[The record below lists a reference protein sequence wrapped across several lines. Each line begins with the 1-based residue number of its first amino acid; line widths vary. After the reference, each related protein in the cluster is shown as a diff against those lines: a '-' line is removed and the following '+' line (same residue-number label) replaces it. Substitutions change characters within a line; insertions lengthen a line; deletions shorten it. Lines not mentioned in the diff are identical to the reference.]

1 VPIPTLIT
9 ELSQTAASNG
19 LSGSDAVA
27 DIDNH
32 IRALASF
39 IALLRDGRG
48 YAAEASVA
56 SSATTD
62 IGGTNSLL
70 ISITGTTTI
79 TSFGTNYTGP
89 RFVRFAGALTL
100 THNATT
106 LILPGGANILTAAG
120 DRAIVTP
127 TGTGWVVSQYQRATL
142 PYFSAHASVNQ
153 SISSAVLTKVTLG
166 TELADTASAF
176 ASSTFTVP
184 VAGIYAFDGAIR
196 MDSTNATTWFASL
209 YKNGSEVM
217 RGDQFSTAAN
227 SSTQVLT
234 VSALL
239 SLAVNDTIELWGYA
253 DGTSP
258 RFHANTPSSGPRLS
272 GALIR
277 AF

>member
-1 VPIPTLIT
+1 MPVPSAIT
-9 ELSQTAASNG
+9 ELSQTAGSNSPAGGDNVASV
-19 LSGSDAVA
+19 D
-27 DIDNH
+27 DH

-79 TSFGTNYTGP
+79 TSFGANYTGP
-89 RFVRFAGALTL
+89 RFVRFSGALTL

-106 LILPGGANILTAAG
+106 LILPGGANIITAAG

-127 TGTGWVVSQYQRATL
+127 TGTGWVVSQYQRATT
-142 PYFSAHASVNQ
+142 PAFRAHAAVDQ
-153 SISSAVLTKVTLG
+153 SFTTNVFTKVTLG
-166 TELADTASAF
+166 TEIQDTSTAF
-176 ASSTFTVP
+176 ASSTFTAP
-184 VAGIYAFDGAIR
+184 VAGTYAFHGIVRIA
-196 MDSTNATTWFASL
+196 STAATTWAAAL
-209 YKNGSEVM
+209 YKNGAEIS
-217 RGDQFSTAAN
+217 RGDQFSNAGS
-227 SSTQVLT
+227 SSTQI
-234 VSALL
+234 VS
-239 SLAVNDTIELWGYA
+239 VNDILTLAANDTVELWGYA

-258 RFHANTPSSGPRLS
+258 SFTTSGASASSRLS
-272 GALIR
+272 GALVR